1 VSGLAL
7 ISNDRTVNSLSLE
20 CGYAGQLLLW
30 TVGGPVGRILTV
42 SALYQLL
49 RQCKGLAICN
59 LPIGR
64 ELFMTLLTLRAS
76 LAKSICSWF
85 RKLEI
90 NKLEQKKY
98 IVVRVDIP
106 VCSMYA
112 VGVC

>member
-1 VSGLAL
+1 
-7 ISNDRTVNSLSLE
+7 
-20 CGYAGQLLLW
+20 
-30 TVGGPVGRILTV
+30 
-42 SALYQLL
+42 
-49 RQCKGLAICN
+49 
-59 LPIGR
+59 
-64 ELFMTLLTLRAS
+64 MTLLTQRAS

-112 VGVC
+112 EGVC